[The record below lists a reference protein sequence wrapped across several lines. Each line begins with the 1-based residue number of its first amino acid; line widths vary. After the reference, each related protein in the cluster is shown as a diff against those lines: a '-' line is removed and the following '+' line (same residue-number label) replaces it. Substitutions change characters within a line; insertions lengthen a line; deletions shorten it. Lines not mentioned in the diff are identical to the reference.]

1 MQNKIVINNEVSQ
14 LHPQDYSMAC
24 LCAVAAT
31 YHKYIAIPLLRQL
44 QVTASHGTD
53 MDNLARIAGKS
64 GFKTDI
70 QRMNARHLRYAH
82 FPAIAQVMC
91 GATIRYVVLYGIR
104 WKKVSLMEP
113 PEKAIRRESV
123 AHFERRWTGM
133 ILQLRPIPENNK
145 RWGLF
150 AIQTYLKAFWFR
162 LRFYKYGNDV
172 QSIRDDVGG
181 KKDE

>member
-1 MQNKIVINNEVSQ
+1 MQNKIIINNEVSP
-14 LHPQDYSMAC
+14 LHPQDYGIAC
-24 LCAVAAT
+24 LCTVAAT

-44 QVTASHGTD
+44 QVTASNGT
-53 MDNLARIAGKS
+53 NLDDIARTAGKS

-70 QRMNARHLRYAH
+70 RHLNARHLRHLH
-82 FPAIAQVMC
+82 FPAIAQVMS
-91 GATIRYVVLYGIR
+91 GAAIHYVVLHGIR

-113 PEKAIRRESV
+113 PEKVIRRENI
-123 AHFERRWTGM
+123 AHFERRWTGV

-162 LRFYKYGNDV
+162 LRFYKYRNDV
-172 QSIRDDVGG
+172 QSIRDDVWGRR
-181 KKDE
+181 E